1 MRQRD
6 SQVVNRMPNGII
18 GQQVKTL
25 MPKPKVEESLFRDSR
40 SKAFTRTFGLTRR
53 LSASKKDLVFAT
65 ACELANDIRE
75 RRVSAIDVLEAHLAQ
90 IARRN
95 PALNAIVTLDEE
107 RARSRAKEADDAL
120 KRGEVWGPLH
130 GVPITIKD
138 SFATANVRTTSG
150 YPPLADYVPTE
161 DATIVARLKAAGA
174 IVLGKTNT
182 PLLVQGFQSDNPV
195 FGRSN
200 NPWDLTCTPG
210 GSTGG
215 GAAALAAGMSPLEV
229 GSDFG
234 GSVRIPAHYCGL
246 FSIKPTE
253 GRVPLTGH
261 IPELPGK
268 QRSIR
273 TVATPGPLARSLD
286 DLVLAIQLISGPD
299 HSQPEIPPLP
309 LGSKPKLTWS
319 GLRVAWSDDFGGLP
333 VTRDTRAALT
343 SLIEEIAKR
352 GSTVS
357 CRMPEGFDFPA
368 VWETYGELR
377 QCEIGSALSVELEM
391 ERAADFGVSPTAS
404 DPEMRGMGMRL
415 NATLKQYTETLTKRD
430 VYIARVEQM
439 FESWDVFVCPVTVG
453 PAFPHCKPGT
463 LIAVDG
469 HRVSYRIGGTGYTS
483 PFNLTGNPS
492 VVIPL
497 TRSKEGLPIGVQLVG
512 PRWGEMK
519 LLAIAELFVEVTGPF
534 PRPPGY

>member
-1 MRQRD
+1 MND
-6 SQVVNRMPNGII
+6 P
-18 GQQVKTL
+18 
-25 MPKPKVEESLFRDSR
+25 
-40 SKAFTRTFGLTRR
+40 
-53 LSASKKDLVFAT
+53 VFAPAT
-65 ACELANDIRE
+65 ELAKTIRV
-75 RRVSAIDVLEAHLAQ
+75 RRTSAIAVLEAHLAQ
-90 IARRN
+90 IARHN
-95 PALNAIVTLDEE
+95 TALNAIVTLDEE
-107 RARSRAKEADDAL
+107 RARARAIAADNAL
-120 KRGEVWGPLH
+120 ARGEVWGPLH
-130 GVPITIKD
+130 GVPVTIKD
-138 SFATANVRTTSG
+138 SFATAGIRTTSG
-150 YPPLADYVPTE
+150 YPPLANYIPAE
-161 DATIVARLKAAGA
+161 DATVVARLKAAGA

-182 PLLVQGFQSDNPV
+182 PILVQGFQSDNPV

-200 NPWDLTCTPG
+200 NPWDLTRTPG

-215 GAAALAAGMSPLEV
+215 GAAALATGMTALEI
-229 GSDFG
+229 GSDYG

-253 GRVPLTGH
+253 RRVPLTGH
-261 IPELPGK
+261 IPELPGSK

-273 TVATPGPLARSLD
+273 HVATPGPLARSLD
-286 DLVLAIQLISGPD
+286 DLVLAMQLISGPD

-309 LGSKPKLTWS
+309 LGSKPQQSWR
-319 GLRVAWSDDFGGLP
+319 GLRVAWNDNFGDLP
-333 VTRDTRAALT
+333 ATRDTRAALAN
-343 SLIEEIAKR
+343 LIEEVAKR
-352 GSTVS
+352 GGTVS
-357 CRMPEGFDFPA
+357 RRLPEGFDFPA

-377 QCEIGSALSVELEM
+377 QCEIGSALSLEQEM

-453 PAFPHCKPGT
+453 PAFPHCKSGT
-463 LIAVDG
+463 PIAVDE
-469 HRVSYRIGGTGYTS
+469 HCVSYRIGGTGYTS

-534 PRPPGY
+534 QRPPGY

>member
-1 MRQRD
+1 MVSFATNHWCFMSKNKVNAVLRRD
-6 SQVVNRMPNGII
+6 SEKKFTHHVL
-18 GQQVKTL
+18 GQR
-25 MPKPKVEESLFRDSR
+25 PR
-40 SKAFTRTFGLTRR
+40 RTTVT
-53 LSASKKDLVFAT
+53 DLIFAT
-65 ACELANDIRE
+65 AQELATAIRK
-75 RRVSAIDVLEAHLAQ
+75 RRASVVEVIDAYLAH
-90 IARRN
+90 ITRHN

-107 RARSRAKEADDAL
+107 GARARAREADTLLA
-120 KRGEVWGPLH
+120 RGEVWGPLH
-130 GVPITIKD
+130 GVPVTVKD
-138 SFATANVRTTSG
+138 SFATAGIRTTSG
-150 YPPLADYVPTE
+150 YPPLADYIPAE
-161 DATIVARLKAAGA
+161 DATVVARLKSAGA
-174 IVLGKTNT
+174 IVLGKTNM
-182 PLLVQGFQSDNPV
+182 PILVQGFQSDNPV

-200 NPWDLTCTPG
+200 NPWDLTRTPG

-215 GAAALAAGMSPLEV
+215 GAAALAAGLSPLEI
-229 GSDFG
+229 GSDYG

-253 GRVPLTGH
+253 RRIPLTGH

-273 TVATPGPLARSLD
+273 HVATPGPLARSLD
-286 DLVLAIQLISGPD
+286 DLVLAMQLISGPD

-309 LGSKPKLTWS
+309 LGSKPEQSWH

-333 VTRDTRAALT
+333 VTRDTRAALVN
-343 SLIEEIAKR
+343 LIEEVSKR
-352 GSTVS
+352 GCTVS
-357 CRMPEGFDFPA
+357 RRMPEGFDFPA
-368 VWETYGELR
+368 VWETYGQLR

-430 VYIARVEQM
+430 VYIARVEQL

-463 LIAVDG
+463 PIAVDEQ
-469 HRVSYRIGGTGYTS
+469 HVSYRIGGTGYTS

-519 LLAIAELFVEVTGPF
+519 LLAIAERFVEVTGPF
-534 PRPPGY
+534 QRPPGF

>member
-6 SQVVNRMPNGII
+6 SQVVNAVPDGII
-18 GQQVKTL
+18 GEQVKTI
-25 MPKPKVEESLFRDSR
+25 MPKSKVEEAVFRDTRSR
-40 SKAFTRTFGLTRR
+40 AVTRTFGVSRR
-53 LSASKKDLVFAT
+53 LSVVKEDLLFAT
-65 ACELANDIRE
+65 ACELAAVIRE
-75 RRVSAIDVLEAHLAQ
+75 RRVSATEVLEAYLSQ
-90 IARRN
+90 IARHN

-107 RARSRAKEADDAL
+107 RARARAIAADKAL
-120 KRGEVWGPLH
+120 ARGEVWGPLH
-130 GVPITIKD
+130 GVPVTIKD
-138 SFATANVRTTSG
+138 SFATAGIRTTSG
-150 YPPLADYVPTE
+150 YPPLADYIPAE
-161 DATIVARLKAAGA
+161 DATVVARLKAAGA

-182 PLLVQGFQSDNPV
+182 PILVQGFQSDNPI

-200 NPWDLTCTPG
+200 NPWDLTRTPG

-215 GAAALAAGMSPLEV
+215 GAAALAAGMSPLEI
-229 GSDFG
+229 GSDYG

-246 FSIKPTE
+246 FSTKPTE
-253 GRVPLTGH
+253 RRVPLTGH
-261 IPELPGK
+261 IPELPGT

-273 TVATPGPLARSLD
+273 HVATPGPLARSLD
-286 DLVLAIQLISGPD
+286 DLVLTMQLISGPD

-309 LGSKPKLTWS
+309 LSAKPEQSWRD
-319 GLRVAWSDDFGGLP
+319 LRVAWNDNFGDLP
-333 VTRDTRAALT
+333 VTRDTRAALAN
-343 SLIEEIAKR
+343 LVEEFAKR
-352 GSTVS
+352 GCTVS
-357 CRMPEGFDFPA
+357 RRIPEGFDFPA

-377 QCEIGSALSVELEM
+377 QCEIGSALSVEREM
-391 ERAADFGVSPTAS
+391 ERAADFGVSAS
-404 DPEMRGMGMRL
+404 SDDPEMRGMARRL

-430 VYIARVEQM
+430 VYIARVEQL
-439 FESWDVFVCPVTVG
+439 FRSWDVFVCPVTVG

-463 LIAVDG
+463 PIVVDDQC
-469 HRVSYRIGGTGYTS
+469 VSYRIGGTGYTS